1 MLSSADSHTVQRLI
15 ITAVIAV
22 PSPHNYQGEIL
33 EGVAAYDEVFSKT
46 AFTAQTITLPSALNN
61 ENYAAGL
68 FRLSLSHR
76 PAD

>member
-33 EGVAAYDEVFSKT
+33 EGVAYDEVLSRT

-61 ENYAAGL
+61 GNYATGL